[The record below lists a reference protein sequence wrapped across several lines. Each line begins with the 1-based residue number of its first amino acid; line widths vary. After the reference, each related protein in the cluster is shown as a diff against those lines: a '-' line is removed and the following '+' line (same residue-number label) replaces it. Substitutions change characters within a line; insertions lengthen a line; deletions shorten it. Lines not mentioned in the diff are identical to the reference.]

1 MLAIKRNTSLILLQS
16 KDHSVNAVNTI
27 IYPFSIFLLS
37 WYTSDHYWNPCKSKG
52 WFGQKN
58 WNIHHT
64 HTHTHTHWFSSIIF
78 FFFFENNLGAWYPK
92 NYFNF
97 PFWMYTDDRTL
108 GPALCWSVLFSILF
122 FALSVPIL
130 AHHVEKAWNSCLQ
143 KGKMW

>member
-16 KDHSVNAVNTI
+16 KDHSVNAVNT

-64 HTHTHTHWFSSIIF
+64 HTQIHTHIDFPQLSFFS
-78 FFFFENNLGAWYPK
+78 FENNLGAWYPK

-97 PFWMYTDDRTL
+97 PFWLYTDDRTL
-108 GPALCWSVLFSILF
+108 ALPCVGVFFFQFYFLPFLFQSLHI
-122 FALSVPIL
+122 
-130 AHHVEKAWNSCLQ
+130 
-143 KGKMW
+143 M